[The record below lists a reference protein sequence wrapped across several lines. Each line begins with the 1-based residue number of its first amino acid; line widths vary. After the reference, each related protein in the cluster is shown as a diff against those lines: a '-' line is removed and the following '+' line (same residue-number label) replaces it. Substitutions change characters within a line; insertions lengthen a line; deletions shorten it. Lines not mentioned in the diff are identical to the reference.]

1 MNATDP
7 TPHPVFP
14 RFTWRRFLRS
24 FAAVVT
30 GNAIYFVVLL
40 PYLPPWLRHRP
51 MGMDAGLLLD
61 FIICVVLY
69 IGLGRVLPADDQ
81 A

>member
-1 MNATDP
+1 MNAPNP
-7 TPHPVFP
+7 TPRPTLP
-14 RFTWRRFLRS
+14 GFTWRRFLRS
-24 FAAVVT
+24 FAAVVA
-30 GNAIYFVVLL
+30 GNAIYFAVLL

-69 IGLGRVLPADDQ
+69 VGLGRVLPAEDQ